1 MNLNSKKIN
10 KMVKNTMKNGGYS
23 DSILTK
29 KRYVVSMELDQEV
42 IIPLE
47 KFNQKTLR
55 DAIKNF
61 TLKVSQGV
69 GTWINNEQVFVDIN
83 QGFNDLDEALSI
95 AINNNQ
101 LAIYDTLDEREIPTG
116 IVR

>member
-1 MNLNSKKIN
+1 MNLNSKKIQ
-10 KMVKNTMKNGGYS
+10 KMVENTMKNGGFS

-29 KRYVVSMELDQEV
+29 KRYIVSMELDQEV

-47 KFNQKTLR
+47 KFNIKTLR
-55 DAIKNF
+55 NTIKNF
-61 TLKVSQGV
+61 TLKINQGI

-83 QGFNDLDEALSI
+83 QGFDTLEDAMNI
-95 AINNNQ
+95 AIANNQ
-101 LAIYDTLDEREIPTG
+101 LAIYDTLEDVAIKTG